1 MKTLFIGQNAIYVKS
16 LASTNSYASELLR
29 QIGLSEGSL
38 IYTFEQEKGRGQRGN
53 SWESE
58 PNKNVTL
65 SLVLHPHFLSA
76 SNQFLL
82 TKITSLAVADVMA
95 EIFHL
100 TDNSHPIH
108 IKWPNDIYIRD
119 KKIAGI
125 LIENYLRE
133 STIQHAIVGVG
144 ININQE
150 VFYSAPGAVSLRS
163 LIQKEYDLMECIELF
178 CKCFEARYLQLKG
191 NKLQKLDADYLQYLY
206 RLNEWN
212 AYRTA
217 SNQLF
222 EGNIKGVSE
231 IGKLQVEVISG
242 EIKEFDLKEI
252 VFV

>member
-29 QIGLSEGSL
+29 QISVSEGSL

-65 SLVLHPHFLSA
+65 SLVLHPRFLQPA
-76 SNQFLL
+76 DQFLL
-82 TKITSLAVADVMA
+82 TKITSLAVADLMA
-95 EIFHL
+95 EMLHSA
-100 TDNSHPIH
+100 THPHRIH
-108 IKWPNDIYIRD
+108 IKWPNDIYVND

-133 STIQHAIVGVG
+133 NAIQTSIVGLG
-144 ININQE
+144 INVNQT
-150 VFYSAPGAVSLRS
+150 VFQSAPNAISVCS
-163 LIQKEYDLMECIELF
+163 LIHKTMDLQQCIERF
-178 CKCFEARYLQLKG
+178 CDYFEARYLQLKA
-191 NKLQKLDADYLQYLY
+191 NKRQKLNDDYLHYLY

-212 AYRTA
+212 TYTTA
-217 SNQLF
+217 SKQTF
-222 EGNIKGVSE
+222 EGNIKGVSN

-242 EIKEFDLKEI
+242 EVKEFDLKEI
-252 VFV
+252 GFV

>member
-29 QIGLSEGSL
+29 QMSVSEGSL

-65 SLVLHPHFLSA
+65 SLVLHPSFLQPSD
-76 SNQFLL
+76 QFLL
-82 TKITSLAVADVMA
+82 TKITSLAVADLMA
-95 EIFHL
+95 EIL
-100 TDNSHPIH
+100 GADNNSYRIH
-108 IKWPNDIYIRD
+108 IKWPNDIYVND

-133 STIQHAIVGVG
+133 NTIQTSIVGLG
-144 ININQE
+144 INVNQA
-150 VFYSAPGAVSLRS
+150 FFHTAPNAVSICS
-163 LIQKEYDLMECIELF
+163 LTHQPTDLLYCIERF
-178 CKCFEARYLQLKG
+178 CAYFEGRYLQLKA
-191 NKLQKLDADYLQYLY
+191 NKLQKLDEEYLRYLY

-212 AYRTA
+212 TYTTA
-217 SNQLF
+217 VKQNF
-222 EGNIKGVSE
+222 EGNIKGVSA

-242 EIKEFDLKEI
+242 EVKEFDLKEI
-252 VFV
+252 VFL

>member
-29 QIGLSEGSL
+29 QISVSEGSL

-65 SLVLHPHFLSA
+65 SLVLYPSFLQPSE
-76 SNQFLL
+76 QFLL
-82 TKITSLAVADVMA
+82 TKITSLAVADLMA
-95 EIFHL
+95 EIL
-100 TDNSHPIH
+100 SSTLNSNRIH
-108 IKWPNDIYIRD
+108 IKWPNDIYVHN

-133 STIQHAIVGVG
+133 NAIQTSIIGLG
-144 ININQE
+144 INVNQDI
-150 VFYSAPGAVSLRS
+150 FHTAPNAVSVFS
-163 LIQKEYDLMECIELF
+163 LTHKITDLQQCMERFCEY
-178 CKCFEARYLQLKG
+178 FEARYLQLKA
-191 NKLQKLDADYLQYLY
+191 NKLQKLNEDYLRYLY

-212 AYRTA
+212 TYTTA
-217 SNQLF
+217 GNETF
-222 EGNIKGVSE
+222 EGNIKGVSA

-242 EIKEFDLKEI
+242 EVKEFDLKEI
-252 VFV
+252 GFV

>member
-65 SLVLHPHFLSA
+65 SLVLHPSFLHPSD
-76 SNQFLL
+76 QFLL

-95 EIFHL
+95 EIL
-100 TDNSHPIH
+100 NSVSNSSRIH
-108 IKWPNDIYIRD
+108 IKWPNDIYIND
-119 KKIAGI
+119 KKVAGI

-133 STIQHAIVGVG
+133 HTIQNAIVGVG
-144 ININQE
+144 INVNQA
-150 VFYSAPGAVSLRS
+150 VFHTAPGAVSLFS
-163 LIQKEYDLMECIELF
+163 LTHQTFDLMQCMDLF
-178 CKCFEARYLQLKG
+178 CQYFEARYLQLKA
-191 NKLQKLDADYLQYLY
+191 NKRSRLDEDYRRYLY
-206 RLNEWN
+206 RLNEWS
-212 AYRTA
+212 AYRTPA
-217 SNQLF
+217 NQFF
-222 EGNIKGVSE
+222 EGNIKGVSD

-252 VFV
+252 VFL

>member
-29 QIGLSEGSL
+29 QMSVSEGSL

-65 SLVLHPHFLSA
+65 SLVLHPQFLQPSD
-76 SNQFLL
+76 QFLL
-82 TKITSLAVADVMA
+82 TKITSLAVADLMA
-95 EIFHL
+95 EIL
-100 TDNSHPIH
+100 DSGASSYRIH
-108 IKWPNDIYIRD
+108 IKWPNDIYVND

-133 STIQHAIVGVG
+133 NVIQTSIVGLG
-144 ININQE
+144 INVNQA
-150 VFYSAPGAVSLRS
+150 VFHAAPNATSVVSLTH
-163 LIQKEYDLMECIELF
+163 QTTDLQQCIERF
-178 CKCFEARYLQLKG
+178 CDYFEARYLQLKAG
-191 NKLQKLDADYLQYLY
+191 KLQKLDEDYLRYLY

-212 AYRTA
+212 TYNTPA
-217 SNQLF
+217 NQSF
-222 EGNIKGVSE
+222 EGNIKGVSD

-242 EIKEFDLKEI
+242 EVKEFDLKEI
-252 VFV
+252 AFV

>member
-29 QIGLSEGSL
+29 QISVSEGSL

-65 SLVLHPHFLSA
+65 SLVLHPQFLQPSD
-76 SNQFLL
+76 QFLL
-82 TKITSLAVADVMA
+82 TKITSLAVADLMA
-95 EIFHL
+95 EILDSTADSFR
-100 TDNSHPIH
+100 IH
-108 IKWPNDIYIRD
+108 IKWPNDIYVND

-133 STIQHAIVGVG
+133 NAIQTSIVGVG
-144 ININQE
+144 INVNQA
-150 VFYSAPGAVSLRS
+150 VFQSAPNAVSIFS
-163 LIQKEYDLMECIELF
+163 LIHKTTDLQYCIERF
-178 CKCFEARYLQLKG
+178 CDYFEARYLQLKA
-191 NKLQKLDADYLQYLY
+191 NKLQKLDEDYLRYLY

-212 AYRTA
+212 AYSTA
-217 SNQLF
+217 ANQIF
-222 EGNIKGVSE
+222 EGNIKGVSR

-242 EIKEFDLKEI
+242 EVKEFDLKEI
-252 VFV
+252 VFA

>member
-29 QIGLSEGSL
+29 QISVSEGSL

-53 SWESE
+53 GWESE

-65 SLVLHPHFLSA
+65 SLVLHPQFLHPA
-76 SNQFLL
+76 EQFLL
-82 TKITSLAVADVMA
+82 TKITSLAVADLMA
-95 EIFHL
+95 EIL
-100 TDNSHPIH
+100 DATTTNYRIH
-108 IKWPNDIYIRD
+108 IKWPNDIYIND

-133 STIQHAIVGVG
+133 SAIQTAIVGVG
-144 ININQE
+144 INVNQAI
-150 VFYSAPGAVSLRS
+150 FHTAPNAVSLFS
-163 LIQKEYDLMECIELF
+163 LSNKTVDLMYCIERF
-178 CKCFEARYLQLKG
+178 CDYFEARYLQLKAK
-191 NKLQKLDADYLQYLY
+191 KLQKLNEDYLQYLY

-212 AYRTA
+212 TYNTA
-217 SNQLF
+217 TNQSF
-222 EGNIKGVSE
+222 EGNIIGVSA

-252 VFV
+252 VFT